1 MKRPITSGQRRVL
14 DFMRAFLDANDQ
26 LPPMHAIAD
35 HFGWGSDNA
44 AQTHIVQLVRRGY
57 LERNAVG
64 KWRLTDKGRSNTT
77 TEREP
82 SQQTAEFPTS
92 GISCPTNGNV

>member
-1 MKRPITSGQRRVL
+1 MRPITIGQRRVL

-26 LPPMHAIAD
+26 LPPMRAIAD

-64 KWRLTDKGRSNTT
+64 KWRLTDKGRANTT

-82 SQQTAEFPTS
+82 SRHTVEFPTNGS
-92 GISCPTNGNV
+92 LQPTSGNV